1 MFKEHRTFTQ
11 WKQHAITI
19 AGGNG
24 RGDNL
29 NKLWHPHG
37 IYIYDQMQVIY
48 IADSYNHRILAW
60 FFGEDR
66 GSVVAGDYRQGN
78 KINQLYWPTDVIL
91 DENNSSLIICDSGN
105 KRIVQWSLESRQD
118 IQILM
123 KNISCYGLIMN
134 RNNGDLF
141 ISDRE
146 RHEVKRWRK
155 DEKEGGGT
163 IVAGGNGIGD
173 QLNQFD
179 YPTFLFVDREETV
192 YVSDCSNHRVMKWL
206 KGAQEGIIVA
216 GGLGGGNNSNQLS
229 YPQGLF
235 INEIGDVYVADYDNH
250 RIMCWPLGSQE
261 GHTVVGGNGNG
272 HKSNQLINPISFSF
286 DHHNNLYFTDVGN
299 SRIQQFEL
307 DRPNPTF
314 S

>member
-60 FFGEDR
+60 IFGEDR
-66 GSVVAGDYRQGN
+66 GIVVAGDYRQGN
-78 KINQLYWPTDVIL
+78 KINQLYWPTDVVL
-91 DENNSSLIICDSGN
+91 DENNSSLIICDWGN
-105 KRIVQWSLESRQD
+105 KRIVQWSLESQQD

-146 RHEVKRWRK
+146 RHEVKTM
-155 DEKEGGGT
+155 EK
-163 IVAGGNGIGD
+163 
-173 QLNQFD
+173 
-179 YPTFLFVDREETV
+179 R
-192 YVSDCSNHRVMKWL
+192 
-206 KGAQEGIIVA
+206 
-216 GGLGGGNNSNQLS
+216 
-229 YPQGLF
+229 
-235 INEIGDVYVADYDNH
+235 
-250 RIMCWPLGSQE
+250 
-261 GHTVVGGNGNG
+261 
-272 HKSNQLINPISFSF
+272 
-286 DHHNNLYFTDVGN
+286 
-299 SRIQQFEL
+299 
-307 DRPNPTF
+307 
-314 S
+314 